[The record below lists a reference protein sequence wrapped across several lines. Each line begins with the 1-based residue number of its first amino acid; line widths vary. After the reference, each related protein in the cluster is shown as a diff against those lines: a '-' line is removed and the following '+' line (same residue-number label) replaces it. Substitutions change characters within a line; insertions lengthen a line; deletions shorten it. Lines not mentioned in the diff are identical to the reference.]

1 MPPKLKDL
9 QEQCKAA
16 RLDHRGKIPELV
28 QCLKDRKD
36 RKESSPEDQEDPKCD
51 AILVTQS
58 KVSSEEETKRD
69 AKDAFGQALE
79 EEEIEVKMVMG
90 ELYVGN
96 PRGLGLAG
104 VQERLRVLEE
114 KDILKDTNIASLKGK
129 VDSLENNVTELN
141 NRVST
146 LTLAGQDY
154 RRVWNRFISTFK
166 RDKLDDVTQSDLD
179 IIRES
184 SITVHGGDAA
194 VDALLYEGVE
204 GRYDTYTFE
213 ELYGMHPADVK
224 KIMHKETIDILNLH
238 AGVRA
243 DNDITGTDEFYKRFA
258 EFIQAFKR
266 SDPKVNY
273 LIGESTN
280 VTRAAYWSLLKCQRY
295 TDSA

>member
-9 QEQCKAA
+9 QKQCKAA
-16 RLDHRGKIPELV
+16 RLDHRGKIPELI
-28 QCLKDRKD
+28 QRLKDHKD
-36 RKESSPEDQEDPKCD
+36 REESSPDDQEDPKCD

-69 AKDAFGQALE
+69 AKDAFGQALAE
-79 EEEIEVKMVMG
+79 EELDVKMVMG

-96 PRGLGLAG
+96 PHGPGLAG
-104 VQERLRVLEE
+104 LTTEV
-114 KDILKDTNIASLKGK
+114 ASLKGE
-129 VDSLENNVTELN
+129 VNSLEGEVKDLKGEVNEL
-141 NRVST
+141 RDHVST
-146 LTLAGQDY
+146 LRLAGQEY
-154 RRVWNRFISTFK
+154 RRVRNRFISTFK
-166 RDKLDDVTQSDLD
+166 RDKLDDMTQSDLD
-179 IIRES
+179 IIREGN
-184 SITVHGGDAA
+184 ITAHGGDAA

-204 GRYDTYTFE
+204 GRQDTYAFE
-213 ELYGMHPADVK
+213 ELYGMHPSDVK
-224 KIMHKETIDILNLH
+224 KITHKETIDILNLH

-243 DNDITGTDEFYKRFA
+243 DNDKTGTDEFYKRFA
-258 EFIQAFKR
+258 DFIQAFKR

>member
-16 RLDHRGKIPELV
+16 RLDHRGKIAELV
-28 QCLKDRKD
+28 QRLKDHKD

-79 EEEIEVKMVMG
+79 EEELEVKMVMG

-114 KDILKDTNIASLKGK
+114 KDILKDTKI
-129 VDSLENNVTELN
+129 DSLEKNVTELN

-154 RRVWNRFISTFK
+154 RRVRNRFISTFK

-179 IIRES
+179 TIREGN
-184 SITVHGGDAA
+184 ITVHGGDAA

-243 DNDITGTDEFYKRFA
+243 DNDKTGTDEFYKRFA

-295 TDSA
+295 KDSA